1 MTETL
6 PAAFA
11 GLSPF
16 AGWALA
22 TQDAR
27 QHKRITSTKAEL
39 RAFYDA
45 VVPVLPQML
54 TYVDQYPLG
63 AVPAEARPVFWM
75 ALSLAEVAPHVELYK
90 GDPKVPHSFDESR
103 FVAEHGRV
111 PA

>member
-11 GLSPF
+11 SLSPF
-16 AGWALA
+16 TSWALG

-39 RAFYDA
+39 KAFYDA
-45 VVPVLPQML
+45 VLPELPKML
-54 TYVDQYPLG
+54 EYVDQYPLG
-63 AVPAEARPVFWM
+63 QVPAEAKPVFWM
-75 ALSLAEVAPHVELYK
+75 ALSMAEVAPHVELYR
-90 GDPKVPHSFDESR
+90 GDPKVPHSFDEAR